1 MDYDKYQQTPYT
13 DPSVIKKLW
22 REHFSRNPKQR
33 NREVT
38 RAFEMKCSLYQF
50 IYPDLSRE
58 EVRIRVLDDIG
69 VRSSSTSSKK
79 NKKDLELEKQALKVS
94 EIRDENNQE
103 RLEKSLEKLNN
114 HKKTKKVDFDEG
126 QAKNKISKISKRYKK
141 DQNTAQKPSTP
152 KKLKSPKKTIVLEK
166 VRIETSQTVFTKLDL
181 NITNHNKKGHVKSVK
196 ISGNESSSSKK
207 SRSIDIFTENV
218 ETCNNDVLVTSTTV
232 SKKIAHT
239 KRDEK
244 KDTGLKAI
252 TKMDKRDKSLLKKD
266 SSCIRKNIKTMTVDE
281 NEVNVEN
288 PTLKLKNTKFEG
300 QENMSVINTTKT
312 KVIRRGN
319 SSKMVHKLNIW
330 KKTKLP
336 YDPLQNLTS
345 LGIVKYKKMGSDEEI
360 RNVVNTT
367 KQEGS

>member
-1 MDYDKYQQTPYT
+1 M
-13 DPSVIKKLW
+13 IKKLW

-50 IYPDLSRE
+50 IYPDLFRE
-58 EVRIRVLDDIG
+58 EVRIRALDYIG

-79 NKKDLELEKQALKVS
+79 NKKHLELEKQALKVS
-94 EIRDENNQE
+94 EIIHESNHE

-114 HKKTKKVDFDEG
+114 HKKTKKVDVDED

-141 DQNTAQKPSTP
+141 DQNTAQKPSNP
-152 KKLKSPKKTIVLEK
+152 KKLKPPKKTIVLEK
-166 VRIETSQTVFTKLDL
+166 VRIETSSTVFTKLDL
-181 NITNHNKKGHVKSVK
+181 NITNNNKKGHMKK
-196 ISGNESSSSKK
+196 TSGNESSY
-207 SRSIDIFTENV
+207 SRKTRSTNIFTENV

-232 SKKIAHT
+232 SKNITYT

-244 KDTGLKAI
+244 KDTGVEVF
-252 TKMDKRDKSLLKKD
+252 TKMDKRDNSLLKKD
-266 SSCIRKNIKTMTVDE
+266 GCIHKNIKTTTVDE

-288 PTLKLKNTKFEG
+288 PTLKLKNTKCEG
-300 QENMSVINTTKT
+300 QENMSVINTAKT

-319 SSKMVHKLNIW
+319 SSKMAHKLNIW

-336 YDPLQNLTS
+336 YDPLPAYRIS
-345 LGIVKYKKMGSDEEI
+345 LLLV
-360 RNVVNTT
+360 
-367 KQEGS
+367 

>member
-1 MDYDKYQQTPYT
+1 MDYDKYQHTPYT

-22 REHFSRNPKQR
+22 RENFSRNPKQR

-58 EVRIRVLDDIG
+58 EVRLRALDDIG

-79 NKKDLELEKQALKVS
+79 YKKHLELEKQALKVS
-94 EIRDENNQE
+94 EIIYENNQE

-114 HKKTKKVDFDEG
+114 HKKTKKADVDEG

-141 DQNTAQKPSTP
+141 DQNTAQKPSNP
-152 KKLKSPKKTIVLEK
+152 KKLKPSKKTIVLEK
-166 VRIETSQTVFTKLDL
+166 VRIETASTVFTKLDL
-181 NITNHNKKGHVKSVK
+181 NITNHNKKGHMKK
-196 ISGNESSSSKK
+196 ISVNESSY
-207 SRSIDIFTENV
+207 SRKTRSTNIFTENV

-232 SKKIAHT
+232 SKNVTYT

-244 KDTGLKAI
+244 KDTGVEAI
-252 TKMDKRDKSLLKKD
+252 KKMDKRDKSLLKKG
-266 SSCIRKNIKTMTVDE
+266 SCIHKNIKTTTVDE
-281 NEVNVEN
+281 NEVTVEN

-300 QENMSVINTTKT
+300 QENMSVINTAKT

-360 RNVVNTT
+360 RNVVNTNTT

>member
-22 REHFSRNPKQR
+22 CEHFSRNPKQR

-58 EVRIRVLDDIG
+58 EVRIRALDDIG

-79 NKKDLELEKQALKVS
+79 NKKHFELEKQALKVS
-94 EIRDENNQE
+94 EIIYENNQE

-114 HKKTKKVDFDEG
+114 HKNTKKVDVDEG
-126 QAKNKISKISKRYKK
+126 QAKNKISKVSKRYKK
-141 DQNTAQKPSTP
+141 DQNTAQKPSNP
-152 KKLKSPKKTIVLEK
+152 KKLKPTKKPIVLEK

-181 NITNHNKKGHVKSVK
+181 NITNHNKKGHKKRVK
-196 ISGNESSSSKK
+196 ISGNESSY
-207 SRSIDIFTENV
+207 SRKTRSTNIFTENV
-218 ETCNNDVLVTSTTV
+218 ETCSNDVLVTSTTV
-232 SKKIAHT
+232 SKKITYT

-244 KDTGLKAI
+244 KDTGVGAI

-266 SSCIRKNIKTMTVDE
+266 SCIHKNIKTTTVDE

-300 QENMSVINTTKT
+300 QENMSVINTAKT

-330 KKTKLP
+330 KKTKHP

>member
-50 IYPDLSRE
+50 MYPDLSCE
-58 EVRIRVLDDIG
+58 EVRIRALDDIG

-126 QAKNKISKISKRYKK
+126 QAKSKISKISKRYKK

-181 NITNHNKKGHVKSVK
+181 NITNHNKKGHMKSVK
-196 ISGNESSSSKK
+196 ISGNESSYSKK
-207 SRSIDIFTENV
+207 TRSTDIFTENV

-232 SKKIAHT
+232 SKNITYT

-244 KDTGLKAI
+244 KDTGVEAI

-266 SSCIRKNIKTMTVDE
+266 SCIHKNIKTMTVDE

-300 QENMSVINTTKT
+300 QENISVINTTKT

-336 YDPLQNLTS
+336 YDSSQNLTS
-345 LGIVKYKKMGSDEEI
+345 LGVVKYKKMGSDEEI

-367 KQEGS
+367 KLGGS

>member
-1 MDYDKYQQTPYT
+1 MDYDTYQQTPYT

-58 EVRIRVLDDIG
+58 EVRIRALDDIG

-79 NKKDLELEKQALKVS
+79 NKKHLELEKQALKVS
-94 EIRDENNQE
+94 EIIHENNHE
-103 RLEKSLEKLNN
+103 RLEKSLEKLRN
-114 HKKTKKVDFDEG
+114 HKKTKKVDFDER

-141 DQNTAQKPSTP
+141 DQNTAQKPSIP
-152 KKLKSPKKTIVLEK
+152 KKLKPPKKTIVLEK
-166 VRIETSQTVFTKLDL
+166 VRIETSSTVFTKLDL
-181 NITNHNKKGHVKSVK
+181 NITNHNKKGHMKNISV
-196 ISGNESSSSKK
+196 NESSY
-207 SRSIDIFTENV
+207 SRKTRSTNIFTENV

-232 SKKIAHT
+232 SKNITYT

-244 KDTGLKAI
+244 KDTGVEAI

-266 SSCIRKNIKTMTVDE
+266 SCIHKNIKTTTVDE
-281 NEVNVEN
+281 NKVNVEN

-300 QENMSVINTTKT
+300 QENMSAIRTAKT